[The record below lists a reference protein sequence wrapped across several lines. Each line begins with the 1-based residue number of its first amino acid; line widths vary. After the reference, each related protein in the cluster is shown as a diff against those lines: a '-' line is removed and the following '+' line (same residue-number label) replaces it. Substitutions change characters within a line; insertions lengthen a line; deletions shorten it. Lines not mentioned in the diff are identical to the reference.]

1 MNNKNKTIPSIL
13 PGFMELL
20 PKDQMLFNGLLDTI
34 RQNYERFGFIPV
46 DTPVMEKA
54 EVLLAKAG
62 GETEKQI
69 YRFLKGDNDIALRF
83 DLTVPLSRYVAE
95 HKPDLKFPFRRYHI
109 GKVYR
114 GEKPQRGRFREFYQ
128 CDVDIIG
135 NGSLEIIYD
144 AEMPAII
151 YGTLSALGFK
161 NFTVKINNRK
171 ILNGFFSSLGLES
184 EQAANVLRII
194 DKLDKIGLPQVKEEL
209 TAIVNKP
216 ETVDLIS
223 EFIAIKGDNKTI
235 LDSLV
240 KLGIKNDIFQTGV
253 AELSQVLTYAADFG
267 VPEENLAIDL
277 TIARGLDYYTGTVY
291 ETNLNDYPQIGSIC
305 SGGRYDNLTEYY
317 TDTPMPGVGVS
328 IGLTRLFYQLREA
341 GLIKP
346 VGATPSQVVVIPLS
360 PANLKSA
367 ITFTATLREAGIN
380 SETYLADVKTS
391 KKFDYANDLGIRFA
405 AIIGPDEEKQGTV
418 AIKNLVTGE
427 QNQATV
433 AEAIE
438 LLKNKQN

>member
-13 PGFMELL
+13 PGFLELL
-20 PKDQMLFNGLLDTI
+20 PKDQMLFNGMLDII

-46 DTPVMEKA
+46 DTPVIEKA

-114 GEKPQRGRFREFYQ
+114 GEKPQKGRFREFYQ

-135 NGSLEIIYD
+135 NGSLDIIYD

-151 YGTLSALGFK
+151 YGTLTALGFK
-161 NFTVKINNRK
+161 SFTIKINNRK
-171 ILNGFFSSLGLES
+171 ILNGFFSSLGLEPA
-184 EQAANVLRII
+184 QAAEVLRII
-194 DKLDKIGLPQVKEEL
+194 DKLDKIGLPTVQSEL
-209 TAIVNKP
+209 TALMNNAQIVSK
-216 ETVDLIS
+216 IS
-223 EFIAIKGDNKTI
+223 ELTLIKGSSKTI
-235 LDSLV
+235 LDRLANLGV
-240 KLGIKNDIFQTGV
+240 KSEVFQTGLN
-253 AELSQVLTYAADFG
+253 ELGKVLAYAADFG
-267 VPEENLAIDL
+267 VPKENLVIDL
-277 TIARGLDYYTGTVY
+277 TISRGLDYYTGTVY

-341 GLIKP
+341 GLTKAEQ
-346 VGATPSQVVVIPLS
+346 ATPSRVVVIPLA
-360 PANLKSA
+360 PANLKTA
-367 ITFTATLREAGIN
+367 ITFTAILRGAGIN
-380 SETYLADVKTS
+380 TETYLADAKMK
-391 KKFDYANDLGIRFA
+391 KKFDYANDLGIPFVA
-405 AIIGPDEEKQGTV
+405 VIGEEEEKQGTV
-418 AIKNLVTGE
+418 TIKDLATGE
-427 QNQATV
+427 QKLVTR
-433 AEAIE
+433 AEAINI
-438 LLKNKQN
+438 LRS

>member
-1 MNNKNKTIPSIL
+1 MNNKNKITPSIL
-13 PGFMELL
+13 PGFLELL
-20 PKDQMLFNGLLDTI
+20 PKDQMLFNGMLDTI

-46 DTPVMEKA
+46 DTPVIEKA

-95 HKPDLKFPFRRYHI
+95 HKMDLKFPFRRYHI

-114 GEKPQRGRFREFYQ
+114 GEKPQKGRFREFYQ

-135 NGSLEIIYD
+135 NGSLDIIYD

-151 YGTLSALGFK
+151 YETLSALGFK
-161 NFTVKINNRK
+161 SFTIKINNRK
-171 ILNGFFSSLGLES
+171 ILNGFFSSLGLEQNQIT
-184 EQAANVLRII
+184 EVLRII
-194 DKLDKIGLPQVKEEL
+194 DKIDKIGLPTIQDEL
-209 TAIVNKP
+209 AAFINNSGVVNK
-216 ETVDLIS
+216 IS
-223 EFIAIKGDNKTI
+223 EFISIKGNNQMI
-235 LDSLV
+235 LDCLTNLGV
-240 KLGIKNDIFQTGV
+240 KSEIFQTGV
-253 AELSQVLTYAADFG
+253 DELRKVLDHAADFG
-267 VPEENLAIDL
+267 VPEENLIIDL
-277 TIARGLDYYTGTVY
+277 IIARGLDYYTGTVY

-346 VGATPSQVVVIPLS
+346 AQATPSRVIVIPLAS
-360 PANLKSA
+360 SNFKTA
-367 ITFTATLREAGIN
+367 ITLTSILREAGIN
-380 SETYLADVKTS
+380 TETYLTDAKMK
-391 KKFDYANDLGIRFA
+391 KKFDYANDLGIPFVA
-405 AIIGPDEEKQGTV
+405 VIGEEEEKQGTV
-418 AIKNLVTGE
+418 TIKDLATGE
-427 QNQATV
+427 QKLVTIT
-433 AEAIE
+433 EAINM
-438 LLKNKQN
+438 LKL